1 MIAYFLTSY
10 ECSVNMPLRSFELLF
25 MSRSLYKGPYV
36 DENLLKKISGKKA
49 GTTGPIKTWAR
60 RSQISPEMV
69 GFTFAVHNGR
79 AHVDVLVTEDMVGHR
94 LGEFSPTRKFV
105 RHGGKMQK
113 ELEIKAKEAEMAAAK
128 SAKEAATTA
137 SAPKK

>member
-1 MIAYFLTSY
+1 MPCELVRAYFH
-10 ECSVNMPLRSFELLF
+10 LF
-25 MSRSLYKGPYV
+25 SIFMARSLSKGPYV
-36 DENLLKKISGKKA
+36 DERLLKKIAGKKPA
-49 GTTGPIKTWAR
+49 QTGTIKTWIR

-69 GFTFAVHNGR
+69 GFTFGVYNGR
-79 AHVDVLVTEDMVGHR
+79 VHIDVLITEDMVGHR

-113 ELEIKAKEAEMAAAK
+113 EIEAKAKEAEVAAAK

-137 SAPKK
+137 AAK